1 MTPLAISSMVLKPL
15 QSAYTWRRKDK
26 SLLFR
31 YCPAQCPF
39 VVHQR
44 VVKNFSA
51 FVYLRDM
58 GYYRSHFFLGRR
70 ENKNVICS
78 VAFNFGLT
86 AFLAVAASLHMKLN
100 LIHFFCSHISSCIW
114 VHCTRVRRHFVKD
127 IHVEKA
133 QSAFWHV
140 VVTPPEEVSILPFL
154 RFICVFWNSAVFHHR
169 LLQDP
174 WETSKPVFFSKF
186 KSVFLL

>member
-26 SLLFR
+26 SLLFK

-44 VVKNFSA
+44 VVKNFSV

-100 LIHFFCSHISSCIW
+100 LIHFFLFSHLVMHLGTLYKGALTFCQGYPCRKSTVCLPTCSGDSTWRSQH
-114 VHCTRVRRHFVKD
+114 
-127 IHVEKA
+127 
-133 QSAFWHV
+133 
-140 VVTPPEEVSILPFL
+140 PPLLKVY
-154 RFICVFWNSAVFHHR
+154 IC
-169 LLQDP
+169 LL
-174 WETSKPVFFSKF
+174 E
-186 KSVFLL
+186 